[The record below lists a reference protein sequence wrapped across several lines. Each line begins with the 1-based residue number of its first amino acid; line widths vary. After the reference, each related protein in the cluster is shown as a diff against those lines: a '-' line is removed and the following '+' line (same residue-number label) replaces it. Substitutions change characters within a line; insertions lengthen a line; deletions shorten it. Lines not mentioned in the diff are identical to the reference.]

1 MQEIQRVVATLK
13 RQLKARG
20 LTYRDVATS
29 LKLSEPSV
37 KRVFS
42 SGRMTVERLAALGA
56 LLDLTLAELL
66 QEAAADEPK
75 LRQLTAAQE
84 AELVSDPKLLL
95 VAACALNHWKA
106 ADIVAAYRVTE
117 PQCLQRL
124 LRLDRLRVIDLLP
137 GNRVRLN
144 VARDFDWLP
153 DGPIRR
159 FFRSQWERDFL
170 AGNFDGPVEALA
182 FVHGMLTAPASIK
195 FLGKLKRLRQD
206 FAELH
211 EESLAAP
218 LTERHGTGLLF
229 AVREWEPHFFAML
242 RRQSH
247 SKDVASLRQAAPG
260 RAGEGKQSR
269 RRHVLSQS

>member
-1 MQEIQRVVATLK
+1 
-13 RQLKARG
+13 
-20 LTYRDVATS
+20 
-29 LKLSEPSV
+29 
-37 KRVFS
+37 
-42 SGRMTVERLAALGA
+42 MTIERLATLGTM
-56 LLDLTLAELL
+56 LDLTLVELL

-75 LRQLTAAQE
+75 LRQLTPAQE

-106 ADIVAAYRVTE
+106 TDIVAAYRVTE
-117 PQCLQRL
+117 LQCLQRL

-144 VARDFDWLP
+144 VARDFDWIP

-170 AGNFDGPVEALA
+170 AGNFDGPVESLA
-182 FVHGMLTAPASIK
+182 FVHGMLTAAAAAK
-195 FLGKLKRLRQD
+195 FLGKLRRLRQD

-211 EESLAAP
+211 EESLGSP

-229 AVREWEPHFFAML
+229 AVREWEPHTFALL
-242 RRQSH
+242 RRQSQ
-247 SKDVASLRQAAPG
+247 SNAVPSVRQAAT
-260 RAGEGKQSR
+260 RLR
-269 RRHVLSQS
+269 R